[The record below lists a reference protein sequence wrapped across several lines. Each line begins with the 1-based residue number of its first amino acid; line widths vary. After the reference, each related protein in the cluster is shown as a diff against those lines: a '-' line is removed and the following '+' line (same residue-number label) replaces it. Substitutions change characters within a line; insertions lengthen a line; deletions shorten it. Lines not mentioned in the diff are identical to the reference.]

1 LNGTS
6 HLTSV
11 LLDKGT
17 VREALRAVVRSEMGL
32 TLPPRQQT
40 AYTAIQ
46 ALLADGTRLY
56 ITPQLLH
63 ILQRPA
69 NLPIARVL
77 LPELSPLIAGRYLRR
92 WARRLREAGISRED
106 ALVVSYASFG
116 VDEQMEIF
124 GVATVLTTDARLK
137 AHYMSIFDQ
146 LTRRFRRMTSQL
158 KAPYRDAH
166 LPTLVTPEE
175 LVPLLST

>member
-1 LNGTS
+1 MNGTS

-17 VREALRAVVRSEMGL
+17 VREALRAVVRAEMGL
-32 TLPPRQQT
+32 TFPPRQQT

-63 ILQRPA
+63 ILHRPA
-69 NLPIARVL
+69 NLPIARTL

-116 VDEQMEIF
+116 VDEQMETF

-137 AHYMSIFDQ
+137 AHYLSIFDQ
-146 LTRRFRRMTSQL
+146 LMRRFRRMTRQL

-166 LPTLVTPEE
+166 LPTLMAPEE
-175 LVPLLST
+175 LAPLLLT

>member
-1 LNGTS
+1 MNGTS

-17 VREALRAVVRSEMGL
+17 VREALRAVVRAEMGL

-46 ALLADGTRLY
+46 ALLVDGTRLY

-63 ILQRPA
+63 ILHRPA
-69 NLPIARVL
+69 NLPIASIL
-77 LPELSPLIAGRYLRR
+77 LPELSPLSAGRYLRR

-116 VDEQMEIF
+116 VDEPMETF
-124 GVATVLTTDARLK
+124 GIAIVLTTDTTEIPHGGPDLGEFLSVK
-137 AHYMSIFDQ
+137 PYIS
-146 LTRRFRRMTSQL
+146 LSQEL
-158 KAPYRDAH
+158 QQV
-166 LPTLVTPEE
+166 LVLFGQIEYQQ
-175 LVPLLST
+175 PLLRDV